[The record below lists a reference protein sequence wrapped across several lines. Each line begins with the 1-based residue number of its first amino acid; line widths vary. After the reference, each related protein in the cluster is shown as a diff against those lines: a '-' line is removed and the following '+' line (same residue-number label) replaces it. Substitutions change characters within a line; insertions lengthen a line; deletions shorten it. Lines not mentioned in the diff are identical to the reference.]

1 MPNMQ
6 TPMTK
11 PEANEGSQVAATP
24 RARVWYKHLSIQI
37 LLAMVLGAIVGYV
50 WPERADSLKP
60 LGDLFIKL
68 VRMLVAPIIFCTVV
82 HGIASVGE
90 AKKVGRVAIKSLIYF
105 EVVTTIALILALL
118 LVNFWAPGAGMHVDL
133 KSIADIGVKA
143 PAMPVSFGQFLL
155 NLVPAS
161 AVGAFSEGEVIPVL
175 FFSLMFAF
183 GLLALGPKGKPLV
196 DIIHSITRVLF
207 KMIGF
212 VMYVAPIKRILGAIA
227 FTVGKFGLP
236 SLLALGKLVSEFY
249 VCCLL
254 FVAIVLTPIAYA
266 AGINILR
273 LIRYFAAELMIVV
286 GTSSGETVFPNVFA
300 KLRRLGVEES
310 IVALVLPTGYSFN
323 HDGTCL
329 YWATV
334 SVFLAQ
340 AVGIHLSIGQQLA
353 LLATMLFTSKGGAGV
368 AGSAIVIL
376 ATTLS
381 ATGVIPVASVG
392 LILGVHSLLSSAFV
406 PVNVLGN
413 SLATIVIA
421 RTEKA
426 VDLQTLRSELQSGP
440 EESVQVFCTLR
451 ICIIACVEVAS
462 LPLLVRSLRASAIV
476 PCFRSSRKKANRASF
491 HLFANPLHRPQRGKP
506 SHA

>member
-1 MPNMQ
+1 MQ
-6 TPMTK
+6 TPAAK
-11 PEANEGSQVAATP
+11 PDVTEARHVPGGP
-24 RARVWYKHLSIQI
+24 RARSLYKHLSFQI
-37 LLAMVLGAIVGYV
+37 LFAMVLGVIAGRV
-50 WPERADSLKP
+50 WPERADSFKP

-118 LVNFWAPGAGMHVDL
+118 LVNVWAPGAGMHVDL
-133 KSIADIGVKA
+133 KTLADSAVKA
-143 PAMPVSFGQFLL
+143 PAKPLTFGQFLL
-155 NLVPAS
+155 SLVPAS
-161 AVGAFSEGEVIPVL
+161 AVGAFAEGEVIPVL

-183 GLLALGPKGKPLV
+183 GLLALGSKGKPLV
-196 DIIHSITRVLF
+196 EIIQSITQVLF
-207 KMIGF
+207 KMIAF
-212 VMYVAPIKRILGAIA
+212 VMYVAPIGAFGAIA
-227 FTVGKFGLP
+227 FTVGKFGLS

-254 FVAIVLTPIAYA
+254 FVAMVLTPIAFV
-266 AGINILR
+266 AGVNILR
-273 LIRYFAAELMIVV
+273 LIRYFAAELLIVV
-286 GTSSGETVFPNVFA
+286 GTSSGESVFPSVIA

-310 IVALVLPTGYSFN
+310 VVGLVLPTGYSFN

-334 SVFLAQ
+334 SVFLSQ
-340 AVGIHLSIGQQLA
+340 AVGIHLTIGQQLA

-381 ATGVIPVASVG
+381 ATGVVPVASVG

-413 SLATIVIA
+413 SLATIVIG
-421 RTEKA
+421 RTERA
-426 VDLQTLRSELQSGP
+426 VDLQILQSELQTGP
-440 EESVQVFCTLR
+440 EET
-451 ICIIACVEVAS
+451 APAS
-462 LPLLVRSLRASAIV
+462 
-476 PCFRSSRKKANRASF
+476 SF
-491 HLFANPLHRPQRGKP
+491 
-506 SHA
+506 

>member
-1 MPNMQ
+1 MPTMP
-6 TPMTK
+6 TPAAK
-11 PEANEGSQVAATP
+11 PEMTEVARVSASP
-24 RARVWYKHLSIQI
+24 RARSWYKHLSVQI
-37 LLAMVLGAIVGYV
+37 LFAMILGAIVGHV

-68 VRMLVAPIIFCTVV
+68 VRMLVAPIVFCTVV

-105 EVVTTIALILALL
+105 EIVTTIALVLALL

-133 KSIADIGVKA
+133 KTLADVGVKA
-143 PAMPVSFGQFLL
+143 PARPISFGQFLL
-155 NLVPAS
+155 NFVPAS
-161 AVGAFSEGEVIPVL
+161 AVGAFADGEVIPVL
-175 FFSLMFAF
+175 FFSLLFAF
-183 GLLALGPKGKPLV
+183 GLLALGSKGKALV
-196 DIIHSITRVLF
+196 ESIHSIGQVLF

-212 VMYVAPIKRILGAIA
+212 VMYVAPIGAFGAIA
-227 FTVGKFGLP
+227 FTVGKFGLS

-249 VCCLL
+249 ACCLL

-266 AGINILR
+266 AGVNILR
-273 LIRYFAAELMIVV
+273 LIRYIAAELLIVV
-286 GTSSGETVFPNVFA
+286 GTSSGETVFPNLYA

-376 ATTLS
+376 ATTIS
-381 ATGVIPVASVG
+381 ATGVVPVASVG

-413 SLATIVIA
+413 SLATIVIG
-421 RTEKA
+421 RTEQA
-426 VDLQTLRSELQSGP
+426 VDLQTLQSELRSGP
-440 EESVQVFCTLR
+440 EENAQAAAL
-451 ICIIACVEVAS
+451 
-462 LPLLVRSLRASAIV
+462 
-476 PCFRSSRKKANRASF
+476 
-491 HLFANPLHRPQRGKP
+491 
-506 SHA
+506 

>member
-1 MPNMQ
+1 MAMQ
-6 TPMTK
+6 TPAAKLDVTQV
-11 PEANEGSQVAATP
+11 SQVAASP
-24 RARVWYKHLSIQI
+24 RVRAWYKHLSFQI
-37 LLAMVLGAIVGYV
+37 LVAMVLGVIVGYV
-50 WPERADSLKP
+50 WPQTAEALKP

-82 HGIASVGE
+82 HGIASAGE

-105 EVVTTIALILALL
+105 ELVTTVALVLALL
-118 LVNFWAPGAGMHVDL
+118 LANLSAPGANMHVDL
-133 KSIADIGVKA
+133 KSLGQSGVKA
-143 PAMPVSFGQFLL
+143 PARPVTFGQFLL
-155 NLVPAS
+155 NLVPES

-175 FFSLMFAF
+175 FFSVMFAF

-196 DIIHSITRVLF
+196 ESIHSIEQVLF

-212 VMYVAPIKRILGAIA
+212 VMRIAPLGAFGAIA
-227 FTVGKFGLP
+227 FTVGKFGP
-236 SLLALGKLVSEFY
+236 STLVALGKLVAEFY

-254 FVAIVLTPIAYA
+254 FVALVLTPIAWIV
-266 AGINILR
+266 GVNILQ

-286 GTSSGETVFPNVFA
+286 GTSSGESVFPNVYA
-300 KLRRLGVEES
+300 KLRRLGVEEP

-340 AVGIHLSIGQQLA
+340 AVSIHLSIGQQVA
-353 LLATMLFTSKGGAGV
+353 LLSIMLFTSKGGAGV

-392 LILGVHSLLSSAFV
+392 IILGVHSLLSSAFV

-413 SLATIVIA
+413 SLATLVMA
-421 RTEKA
+421 RMERA
-426 VDLQTLRSELQSGP
+426 VDLPTLRAALQSGP
-440 EESVQVFCTLR
+440 EEAAQV
-451 ICIIACVEVAS
+451 
-462 LPLLVRSLRASAIV
+462 SA
-476 PCFRSSRKKANRASF
+476 
-491 HLFANPLHRPQRGKP
+491 L
-506 SHA
+506 

>member
-1 MPNMQ
+1 MPMP
-6 TPMTK
+6 TAK
-11 PEANEGSQVAATP
+11 LDAPETSPAAATP
-24 RARVWYKHLSIQI
+24 HARAWYRHLSIQI
-37 LLAMVLGAIVGYV
+37 LFAMVLGVAVGYLR
-50 WPERADSLKP
+50 PQSAETLKP

-90 AKKVGRVAIKSLIYF
+90 AKKVGRIAIKSLIYF
-105 EVVTTIALILALL
+105 ELVTTVALVLGLL
-118 LVNFWAPGAGMHVDL
+118 LVNVWAPGAGMHVKL
-133 KSIADIGVKA
+133 QTLAGSAVKT
-143 PAMPVSFGQFLL
+143 PVKPVSFAEFLL
-155 NLVPAS
+155 DLVPAS
-161 AVGAFSEGEVIPVL
+161 AVGAFAEGEVIPVL

-183 GLLALGPKGKPLV
+183 GLLALGSKGKPLI
-196 DIIHSITRVLF
+196 DAIHSVAQVLF

-212 VMYVAPIKRILGAIA
+212 VMWIAPIGAFGAIA
-227 FTVGKFGLP
+227 FTVGKFGLS
-236 SLLALGKLVSEFY
+236 SLLSLGKLVGEFY

-254 FVAIVLTPIAYA
+254 FVALVLAPIARA
-266 AGINILR
+266 AGVNILR

-286 GTSSGETVFPNVFA
+286 GTSSGESVFPSVLA

-310 IVALVLPTGYSFN
+310 VVGLVLPAGYSFN
-323 HDGTCL
+323 HDGSCL
-329 YWATV
+329 YWSTV

-340 AVGIHLSIGQQLA
+340 ALGIHLTIGQQLG

-413 SLATIVIA
+413 SLATIVMA
-421 RTEKA
+421 RTEHA
-426 VDLQTLRSELQSGP
+426 VDLPALQSALRSGP
-440 EESVQVFCTLR
+440 DEPTQVPEPF
-451 ICIIACVEVAS
+451 S
-462 LPLLVRSLRASAIV
+462 LAID
-476 PCFRSSRKKANRASF
+476 
-491 HLFANPLHRPQRGKP
+491 
-506 SHA
+506 

>member
-1 MPNMQ
+1 
-6 TPMTK
+6 
-11 PEANEGSQVAATP
+11 
-24 RARVWYKHLSIQI
+24 
-37 LLAMVLGAIVGYV
+37 
-50 WPERADSLKP
+50 
-60 LGDLFIKL
+60 
-68 VRMLVAPIIFCTVV
+68 MLVAPIIFCTVV

-90 AKKVGRVAIKSLIYF
+90 AKKVGRVAVKSLIYF

-143 PAMPVSFGQFLL
+143 PAKPVSFGQFLL

-161 AVGAFSEGEVIPVL
+161 AVGAFADGEVIPVL

-196 DIIHSITRVLF
+196 DTIHSITLVLF

-212 VMYVAPIKRILGAIA
+212 VMYFAPIGAFGAIA

-236 SLLALGKLVSEFY
+236 SLLALGKLVTEFY

-254 FVAIVLTPIAYA
+254 FVLMVLTPIAYA

-273 LIRYFAAELMIVV
+273 LIRYIAAELMIVV

-381 ATGVIPVASVG
+381 ATGVVPVASVG

-421 RTEKA
+421 RTERA

-440 EESVQVFCTLR
+440 EESVQV
-451 ICIIACVEVAS
+451 
-462 LPLLVRSLRASAIV
+462 SA
-476 PCFRSSRKKANRASF
+476 
-491 HLFANPLHRPQRGKP
+491 L
-506 SHA
+506 

>member
-1 MPNMQ
+1 MPIMQ
-6 TPMTK
+6 TPAAKLDVT
-11 PEANEGSQVAATP
+11 EVSQVSAAP
-24 RARVWYKHLSIQI
+24 HVRPWYKHLSVQI
-37 LLAMVLGAIVGYV
+37 LLAMLLGGIVGYL
-50 WPERADSLKP
+50 WPQSAEALKP
-60 LGDLFIKL
+60 LGDLFIRL

-90 AKKVGRVAIKSLIYF
+90 AKKVGRVAIKSLVYF
-105 EVVTTIALILALL
+105 EVVTTVALVLALL
-118 LVNFWAPGAGMHVDL
+118 LVNLWAPGAGMHVDL
-133 KSIADIGVKA
+133 KTLADSGLKA
-143 PAMPVSFGQFLL
+143 PAKPVTFGQFIL

-161 AVGAFSEGEVIPVL
+161 AVGAFADGEVIPVL

-196 DIIHSITRVLF
+196 DSIQSIAQVLF

-212 VMYVAPIKRILGAIA
+212 VMWVAPVGAFGAVA
-227 FTVGKFGLP
+227 FTVGKFGP
-236 SLLALGKLVSEFY
+236 SSLVALGKLVSEFY

-254 FVAIVLTPIAYA
+254 FVAIVLTPIAWSV
-266 AGINILR
+266 GVNILQ

-286 GTSSGETVFPNVFA
+286 GTSSGESVFPSVNA
-300 KLRRLGVEES
+300 KLRRLGIEES
-310 IVALVLPTGYSFN
+310 IVALVLPAGYSFN

-334 SVFLAQ
+334 SVFLAE

-368 AGSAIVIL
+368 AGSAIVVL

-381 ATGVIPVASVG
+381 ATGAIPVASVG

-413 SLATIVIA
+413 SLATIVMA
-421 RTEKA
+421 RMERA
-426 VDLQTLRSELQSGP
+426 VDLPTLQSRLQSGP
-440 EESVQVFCTLR
+440 EET
-451 ICIIACVEVAS
+451 
-462 LPLLVRSLRASAIV
+462 V
-476 PCFRSSRKKANRASF
+476 PSG
-491 HLFANPLHRPQRGKP
+491 L
-506 SHA
+506 

>member
-1 MPNMQ
+1 MPTMK
-6 TPMTK
+6 TPAAK
-11 PEANEGSQVAATP
+11 LDVIGASQVSVTP
-24 RARVWYKHLSIQI
+24 RARSWYKHLSVQI
-37 LLAMVLGAIVGYV
+37 LVAMLLGAIVGHA
-50 WPERADSLKP
+50 WPERADSFKP

-105 EVVTTIALILALL
+105 EVVTTIALILALV
-118 LVNFWAPGAGMHVDL
+118 LVNLSAPGAGMHVDL
-133 KSIADIGVKA
+133 KTLADSGVKA
-143 PAMPVSFGQFLL
+143 PAKAVTFGQFLL

-161 AVGAFSEGEVIPVL
+161 AVGAFAEGEVIPVL
-175 FFSLMFAF
+175 FFSVMFAF
-183 GLLALGPKGKPLV
+183 GLLALGSKGKPIV
-196 DIIHSITRVLF
+196 DGIHSITQVLF

-212 VMYVAPIKRILGAIA
+212 VMYLAPIGAFGAIA
-227 FTVGKFGLP
+227 FTVGKFGLS
-236 SLLALGKLVSEFY
+236 SLLSLGKLVSEFY

-254 FVAIVLTPIAYA
+254 FVAMVLTPIAYA
-266 AGINILR
+266 AGVSILR
-273 LIRYFAAELMIVV
+273 LIRYLAAELMIVV
-286 GTSSGETVFPNVFA
+286 GTSSGESVFPNVYA

-329 YWATV
+329 YWATA

-368 AGSAIVIL
+368 AGSAIVVL

-381 ATGVIPVASVG
+381 ATGDVPVASVG
-392 LILGVHSLLSSAFV
+392 LILGVHSLLSSVFV

-421 RTEKA
+421 RTERA
-426 VDLQTLRSELQSGP
+426 VDLQTLQSELRSGP
-440 EESVQVFCTLR
+440 EETAQM
-451 ICIIACVEVAS
+451 
-462 LPLLVRSLRASAIV
+462 SA
-476 PCFRSSRKKANRASF
+476 
-491 HLFANPLHRPQRGKP
+491 L
-506 SHA
+506 

>member
-1 MPNMQ
+1 MPTMP
-6 TPMTK
+6 TPAAK
-11 PEANEGSQVAATP
+11 PEMTEVARVSASP
-24 RARVWYKHLSIQI
+24 RARSWYKHLSVQI
-37 LLAMVLGAIVGYV
+37 LFAMILGANVGHV

-68 VRMLVAPIIFCTVV
+68 VRMLVAPIVFCTVV

-105 EVVTTIALILALL
+105 EIVTTIALVLALL

-133 KSIADIGVKA
+133 KSLADIGVKA
-143 PAMPVSFGQFLL
+143 PARPISFGQFLL
-155 NLVPAS
+155 NFVPAS
-161 AVGAFSEGEVIPVL
+161 AVGAFAEGEVIPVL
-175 FFSLMFAF
+175 FFSLLFAF
-183 GLLALGPKGKPLV
+183 GLLALGSKGKALV
-196 DIIHSITRVLF
+196 ESIHSIGQVLF

-212 VMYVAPIKRILGAIA
+212 VMYVAPIGAFGAIA
-227 FTVGKFGLP
+227 FTVGKFGLS

-249 VCCLL
+249 ACCLL

-266 AGINILR
+266 AGVNILR
-273 LIRYFAAELMIVV
+273 LIRYIAAELLIVV
-286 GTSSGETVFPNVFA
+286 GTSSGETVFPNLYA

-376 ATTLS
+376 ATTIS
-381 ATGVIPVASVG
+381 ATGVVPVASVG

-413 SLATIVIA
+413 SLATIVIG
-421 RTEKA
+421 RTEQA
-426 VDLQTLRSELQSGP
+426 VDLQTLQSELRSGP
-440 EESVQVFCTLR
+440 EENAQAAAL
-451 ICIIACVEVAS
+451 
-462 LPLLVRSLRASAIV
+462 
-476 PCFRSSRKKANRASF
+476 
-491 HLFANPLHRPQRGKP
+491 
-506 SHA
+506 

>member
-1 MPNMQ
+1 MPIMQ
-6 TPMTK
+6 TPAAKLDVT
-11 PEANEGSQVAATP
+11 ELSQVSAAP
-24 RARVWYKHLSIQI
+24 RVRAWYKHLSFQI
-37 LLAMVLGAIVGYV
+37 LLAMLSGGIVGYL
-50 WPERADSLKP
+50 WPQSAEALKP
-60 LGDLFIKL
+60 LGDLFIRL

-90 AKKVGRVAIKSLIYF
+90 AKKVGRVAIKSLVYF
-105 EVVTTIALILALL
+105 EVVTTVALILALL
-118 LVNFWAPGAGMHVDL
+118 LVNVWAPGAGMHVDL
-133 KSIADIGVKA
+133 KTLADSGVKA
-143 PAMPVSFGQFLL
+143 PAKPVTFGQFIL

-161 AVGAFSEGEVIPVL
+161 AVGAFADGEVIPVL

-196 DIIHSITRVLF
+196 DSIQSIAQVLF

-212 VMYVAPIKRILGAIA
+212 AMWVAPVGAFGAVA
-227 FTVGKFGLP
+227 FTVGKFGP
-236 SLLALGKLVSEFY
+236 SSLVALGKLVSEFY
-249 VCCLL
+249 VCCFL
-254 FVAIVLTPIAYA
+254 FVAIVLTPIAWSV
-266 AGINILR
+266 GVNILQ

-286 GTSSGETVFPNVFA
+286 GTSSGESVFPSVNA
-300 KLRRLGVEES
+300 KLRRLGIEES
-310 IVALVLPTGYSFN
+310 IVALVLPAGYSFN

-368 AGSAIVIL
+368 AGSAIVVL

-381 ATGVIPVASVG
+381 ATGAIPVASVG

-413 SLATIVIA
+413 SLATIVMA
-421 RTEKA
+421 RMERA
-426 VDLQTLRSELQSGP
+426 VDLPTLQSRLQSGP
-440 EESVQVFCTLR
+440 EET
-451 ICIIACVEVAS
+451 
-462 LPLLVRSLRASAIV
+462 V
-476 PCFRSSRKKANRASF
+476 PSG
-491 HLFANPLHRPQRGKP
+491 L
-506 SHA
+506 

>member
-1 MPNMQ
+1 MPTMQ
-6 TPMTK
+6 TP
-11 PEANEGSQVAATP
+11 AAKQDVTEVIQSSVTR
-24 RARVWYKHLSIQI
+24 RAHSWYKHLSVQI
-37 LLAMVLGAIVGYV
+37 LLAMMLGVIVGHV
-50 WPERADSLKP
+50 WPERADALKP

-118 LVNFWAPGAGMHVDL
+118 LVNLWAPGAGMHVDL
-133 KSIADIGVKA
+133 KSLADIGVKA
-143 PAMPVSFGQFLL
+143 PAKPVTFGQFLL

-161 AVGAFSEGEVIPVL
+161 AVGAFYEGEVIPVL

-183 GLLALGPKGKPLV
+183 GLLALGSKGKPLV
-196 DIIHSITRVLF
+196 DTIHSITQVLF

-212 VMYVAPIKRILGAIA
+212 VMYVAPFGAFGAIA

-254 FVAIVLTPIAYA
+254 FVTMVLTPIAYA
-266 AGINILR
+266 AGVSILR

-286 GTSSGETVFPNVFA
+286 GTSSGESVFPNVYA
-300 KLRRLGVEES
+300 KLRRLGVEEP

-381 ATGVIPVASVG
+381 ATGVVPVASVG

-421 RTEKA
+421 RMERA
-426 VDLQTLRSELQSGP
+426 VDLQTLQSELQSGP
-440 EESVQVFCTLR
+440 EE
-451 ICIIACVEVAS
+451 IAQAS
-462 LPLLVRSLRASAIV
+462 I
-476 PCFRSSRKKANRASF
+476 
-491 HLFANPLHRPQRGKP
+491 
-506 SHA
+506 